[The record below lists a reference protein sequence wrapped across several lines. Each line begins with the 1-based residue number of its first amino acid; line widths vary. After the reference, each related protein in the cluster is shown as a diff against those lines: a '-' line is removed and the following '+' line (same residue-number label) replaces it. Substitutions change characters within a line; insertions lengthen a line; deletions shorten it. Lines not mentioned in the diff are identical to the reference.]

1 VFVEMTG
8 AEPQLVPTEISWGR
22 HLMKINSITLR
33 GYRCF
38 DEVGQTFDLDDLT
51 CFVGP
56 NASGKTAAMMA
67 LVRMFGE
74 AGGQRRIL
82 PSDFHLA
89 YGEELSSKP
98 IRTLTIECR
107 LRFPE
112 LDSDGAGTVPG
123 VPETFNQMIVDDPEG
138 TPYCRI
144 RLEATWTDDHTV
156 SGEVDQSL
164 WWITTNSEDETIIQ
178 TNNRIKVQPG
188 DRSRIR
194 VIYVGAVRDPEE
206 QIRTTT
212 STSFGRTLESLEWN
226 GADTLLDEKL
236 GDLRTLI
243 DGIPGVEKL
252 NRELQQAWTGLYN
265 GEVAK
270 RVAFKSGDE
279 DAASLIK
286 GLVPSF
292 GPGEDRPNITVREL
306 SDGLRSLFSLSL
318 SLGLFHV
325 EELIRQDPVAA
336 GFRASLV
343 ETAPIVTLFTIEEP
357 ENHLS
362 PQYLGRIVAQVKK
375 LSANPR
381 AQVVLSSHSP
391 SILSRIEPDNVRYFL
406 GHEFLRVSEVKSIPL
421 PEDHGDESFKY
432 VREAVRGFPEL
443 YFARLVILGE
453 GPSEEIVFRRQF
465 EASGAPLDQ
474 HFISVAPLGGR
485 HVNHFWRLLH
495 GLSIPYL
502 TVLDLDREKEGA
514 GWGRIQYV
522 RNQLVTRFGA
532 GNAGLQF
539 EDEQGVVR
547 SLDDPEFDALHENAD
562 TDVESMAHWLTVL
575 AQKFDIYFMFPLD
588 LDFAMLECFP
598 GVYQN
603 LAPSGH
609 GPRLPDPTDV
619 DYLPA
624 IDRRMKQVLAPDAS
638 KAPTALGSSY
648 TPAQQKLF
656 PWYKYLFVDGS
667 KPVTHMLALLKIED
681 DDLSNGAPETLKQL
695 VIRARSLVQREGDP

>member
-1 VFVEMTG
+1 
-8 AEPQLVPTEISWGR
+8 
-22 HLMKINSITLR
+22 MKLESIRLR

-38 DEVGQTFDLDDLT
+38 DDAGQTIDLDDLT

-74 AGGQRRIL
+74 TRGQRQIS

-89 YGEELSSKP
+89 FGEELSARST
-98 IRTLTIECR
+98 RRLTIECR

-112 LDSDGAGTVPG
+112 LDHVSGGTVFG
-123 VPETFNQMIVDDPEG
+123 VPETFNQMIVDEPEG

-156 SGEVDQSL
+156 SGEVDQTL
-164 WWITTNSEDETIIQ
+164 WWITTNSDDETIIEA
-178 TNNRIKVQPG
+178 NNRIRVQPG

-212 STSFGRTLESLEWN
+212 GTSFGRTLESVEWN

-236 GDLRTLI
+236 GDLRKLV

-252 NRELQQAWTGLYN
+252 NLELQEAWTDLYN

-270 RVAFKSGDE
+270 RVAFRSGDE

-286 GLVPSF
+286 GLIPSF
-292 GPGEDRPNITVREL
+292 GPGEDRPSITVREL

-325 EELIRQDPVAA
+325 EELIRQDPAAA
-336 GFRASLV
+336 GFKASLV
-343 ETAPIVTLFTIEEP
+343 ETAPIVTLFAIEEP

-362 PQYLGRIVAQVKK
+362 PQYLGRIVGQVKE
-375 LSANPR
+375 LSGNPR

-406 GHEFLRVSEVKSIPL
+406 GHELLRVSEVKAIPL
-421 PEDHGDESFKY
+421 PEDQGDESFKY

-443 YFARLVILGE
+443 YFARLVVLGE

-465 EASGAPLDQ
+465 EASGTPLDQ
-474 HFISVAPLGGR
+474 HFISIAPLGGR

-522 RNQLVTRFGA
+522 RNQLVKRFGA
-532 GNAGLQF
+532 GNVGLQF
-539 EDEQGVVR
+539 DDEHGVVR
-547 SLDDPEFDALHENAD
+547 SLDDSEFDALNANAD
-562 TDVESMAHWLTVL
+562 TDIESMAAWLKIL
-575 AQKFDIYFMFPLD
+575 AQKFDIYFMSPLD
-588 LDFAMLECFP
+588 LDFAMLESFP
-598 GVYQN
+598 DIYQS
-603 LAPSGH
+603 LIPAGH
-609 GPRLPDPTDV
+609 GPRLPDPEDA

-638 KAPTALGSSY
+638 KAPPELGSSF
-648 TPAQQKLF
+648 AADQQKLF
-656 PWYKYLFVDGS
+656 PWYKYLFVDRS

-681 DDLSNGAPETLKQL
+681 DDLLTGAPETLKQV
-695 VIRARSLVQREGDP
+695 VIRARVLVKDESAAP

>member
-1 VFVEMTG
+1 
-8 AEPQLVPTEISWGR
+8 
-22 HLMKINSITLR
+22 MKLESIRLR

-38 DEVGQTFDLDDLT
+38 DDAGQTIDLDDLT

-74 AGGQRRIL
+74 TRGQRQIS

-89 YGEELSSKP
+89 FGEELSARST
-98 IRTLTIECR
+98 RRLTIECR

-112 LDSDGAGTVPG
+112 LDHVSGGTVSG
-123 VPETFNQMIVDDPEG
+123 VPETFNQMIVDEPEG

-156 SGEVDQSL
+156 SGEVDQTL
-164 WWITTNSEDETIIQ
+164 WWITTNSDDETIIQ
-178 TNNRIKVQPG
+178 ANNRIRVQPG

-212 STSFGRTLESLEWN
+212 GTSFGRTLESVEWN

-236 GDLRTLI
+236 GDLRKLV

-252 NRELQQAWTGLYN
+252 NLELQEAWTDLYN

-270 RVAFKSGDE
+270 RVAFRSGDE

-286 GLVPSF
+286 GLIPSF
-292 GPGEDRPNITVREL
+292 GPGEDRPSITVREL

-325 EELIRQDPVAA
+325 EELIRQDPAAA
-336 GFRASLV
+336 GFKASLV
-343 ETAPIVTLFTIEEP
+343 ETAPIVTLFAIEEP

-362 PQYLGRIVAQVKK
+362 PQYLGRIVGQVKE
-375 LSANPR
+375 LSGNPR

-406 GHEFLRVSEVKSIPL
+406 GHELLRVSEVKAIPL
-421 PEDHGDESFKY
+421 PEDQGDESFKY

-443 YFARLVILGE
+443 YFARLVVLGE

-465 EASGAPLDQ
+465 EASGTPLDQ
-474 HFISVAPLGGR
+474 HFISIAPLGGR

-522 RNQLVTRFGA
+522 RNQLVKRFGA
-532 GNAGLQF
+532 GNVGLQF
-539 EDEQGVVR
+539 DDEHGVVR
-547 SLDDPEFDALHENAD
+547 SLDDSEFDALNANAD
-562 TDVESMAHWLTVL
+562 TDIESMAAWLKIL
-575 AQKFDIYFMFPLD
+575 AQKFDIYFMSPLD
-588 LDFAMLECFP
+588 LDFAMLESFP
-598 GVYQN
+598 DIYQS
-603 LAPSGH
+603 LIPAGH
-609 GPRLPDPTDV
+609 GPRLPDPEDA

-638 KAPTALGSSY
+638 KAPPELGSSF
-648 TPAQQKLF
+648 AADQQKLF
-656 PWYKYLFVDGS
+656 PWYKYLFVDRS

-681 DDLSNGAPETLKQL
+681 DDLLTGAPETLKQV
-695 VIRARSLVQREGDP
+695 VIRARVLVKDESAAP

>member
-1 VFVEMTG
+1 
-8 AEPQLVPTEISWGR
+8 
-22 HLMKINSITLR
+22 MKLESIRLR

-38 DEVGQTFDLDDLT
+38 DDAGQTIDLDDLT

-74 AGGQRRIL
+74 TRGQRQIS

-89 YGEELSSKP
+89 FGEELSARST
-98 IRTLTIECR
+98 RRLTIECR

-112 LDSDGAGTVPG
+112 LDHVSGGTVFG
-123 VPETFNQMIVDDPEG
+123 VPETFNQMIVDEPEG

-156 SGEVDQSL
+156 SGEVDQTL
-164 WWITTNSEDETIIQ
+164 WWITTNSDDETIIQ
-178 TNNRIKVQPG
+178 ANNRIRVQPG

-212 STSFGRTLESLEWN
+212 GTSFGRTLESVEWN

-236 GDLRTLI
+236 GDLRKLV

-252 NRELQQAWTGLYN
+252 NLELQEAWTDLYN

-270 RVAFKSGDE
+270 RVAFRSGDE

-286 GLVPSF
+286 GLIPSF
-292 GPGEDRPNITVREL
+292 GPGEDRPSITVREL

-325 EELIRQDPVAA
+325 EELIRQDPAAA
-336 GFRASLV
+336 GFKASLV
-343 ETAPIVTLFTIEEP
+343 ETAPIVTLFAIEEP

-362 PQYLGRIVAQVKK
+362 PQYLGRIVGQVKE
-375 LSANPR
+375 LSGNPR

-406 GHEFLRVSEVKSIPL
+406 GHELLRVSEVKAIPL
-421 PEDHGDESFKY
+421 PEDQGDESFKY

-443 YFARLVILGE
+443 YFARLVVLGE

-465 EASGAPLDQ
+465 EASGTPLDQ
-474 HFISVAPLGGR
+474 HFISIAPLGGR

-522 RNQLVTRFGA
+522 RNQLVKRFGA
-532 GNAGLQF
+532 GNVGLQF
-539 EDEQGVVR
+539 DDEHGVVR
-547 SLDDPEFDALHENAD
+547 SLDDSEFDALNANAD
-562 TDVESMAHWLTVL
+562 TDIESMAAWLKIL
-575 AQKFDIYFMFPLD
+575 AQKFDIYFMSPLD
-588 LDFAMLECFP
+588 LDFAMLESFP
-598 GVYQN
+598 DIYQS
-603 LAPSGH
+603 LIPAGH
-609 GPRLPDPTDV
+609 GPRLPDPEDA

-638 KAPTALGSSY
+638 KAPPELGSSF
-648 TPAQQKLF
+648 AADQQKLF
-656 PWYKYLFVDGS
+656 PWYKYLFVDRS

-681 DDLSNGAPETLKQL
+681 DDLLTGAPETLKQV
-695 VIRARSLVQREGDP
+695 VIRARVLVKDESAAP

>member
-1 VFVEMTG
+1 
-8 AEPQLVPTEISWGR
+8 
-22 HLMKINSITLR
+22 MKIDSITLR

-38 DEVGQTFDLDDLT
+38 DEAGQTIDLDDLT

-74 AGGQRRIL
+74 TRGQRQIS

-89 YGEELSSKP
+89 YGEELTAKP
-98 IRTLTIECR
+98 TRSLTIDCR

-112 LDSDGAGTVPG
+112 LEGVSGGTIPG
-123 VPETFNQMIVDDPEG
+123 LPETFNQMIVDEPDG

-156 SGEVDQSL
+156 SGEVDQTL
-164 WWITTNSEDETIIQ
+164 WWVTTNSDDTTIIEA
-178 TNNRIKVQPG
+178 NRIKVQPG

-206 QIRTTT
+206 QIRATTG
-212 STSFGRTLESLEWN
+212 TSFGRTLESLEWN
-226 GADTLLDEKL
+226 GADTTLDEKL
-236 GDLRTLI
+236 ADLQTLV
-243 DGIPGVEKL
+243 DGVSGVERL
-252 NRELQQAWTGLYN
+252 NLELQQAWAGFYS
-265 GEVAK
+265 GEIAK
-270 RVAFKSGDE
+270 GVAFKSGDE

-286 GLVPSF
+286 RLVPAF
-292 GPGEDRPNITVREL
+292 GPGEDRPTMTVREL

-325 EELIRQDPVAA
+325 AELIRQDPVAA
-336 GFRASLV
+336 GFKASLV
-343 ETAPIVTLFTIEEP
+343 ETAPIVTVFAIEEP

-362 PQYLGRIVAQVKK
+362 PQYLGRIVGQVTK

-391 SILSRIEPDNVRYFL
+391 SILRRIEPDNVRYFL
-406 GHEFLRVSEVKSIPL
+406 GHELRRVSEVKAIPL
-421 PEDHGDESFKY
+421 PEDQADESFKY

-465 EASGAPLDQ
+465 EASGTPLDQ

-495 GLSIPYL
+495 GLSIPFL

-522 RNQLVTRFGA
+522 RNQLVKRFGA
-532 GNAGLQF
+532 ANPALQF
-539 EDEQGVVR
+539 EDEHGLVR
-547 SLDDPEFDALHENAD
+547 SLDDPAFDALDANAD
-562 TDVESMAHWLTVL
+562 TDIESMAAWLAIL
-575 AQKFDIYFMFPLD
+575 AQKFDIYFMSPLD
-588 LDFAMLECFP
+588 LDFAMLESFP
-598 GVYQN
+598 DVYQS
-603 LAPSGH
+603 LIPLGH
-609 GPRLPDPTDV
+609 GPRLPDSTDA
-619 DYLPA
+619 DYPLA
-624 IDRRMKQVLAPDAS
+624 IDRRMKQVLTPDAS
-638 KAPTALGSSY
+638 KASPELGSSY
-648 TPAQQKLF
+648 TPEQQKLF

-681 DDLSNGAPETLKQL
+681 DDLSTRGPDTLKQI
-695 VIRARSLVQREGDP
+695 VIAARTKVQTDDAGTS